1 MNYKQ
6 YLLIKKVIK
15 ALEELSHNDVLR
27 IRAGVA
33 PSEETLQEEE

>member
-6 YLLIKKVIK
+6 YLLIKKIIK

-33 PSEETLQEEE
+33 TGEDTQNDEE